1 VPGKLVQKNYGPRP
15 NLHSTDRQAE
25 RGDVPPRPP
34 HGHAAG
40 QNARPGQAHEI
51 SLRNWVNSHLASFM
65 NYLMANYFQGQH
77 QYGYFWCEFV
87 SAVSAES
94 VHHRLAEGGAGG
106 QEH

>member
-65 NYLMANYFQGQH
+65 NYT
-77 QYGYFWCEFV
+77 
-87 SAVSAES
+87 
-94 VHHRLAEGGAGG
+94 
-106 QEH
+106 